1 MKITVE
7 KAALSHLEE
16 IGRLYDTLCDQL
28 RSGRNYPGWA
38 SLMLSLWFIGSLVL
52 IALGIIGE
60 YVSKIYLE
68 VKHRP
73 RYFVERRT
81 PRRPNNP

>member
-1 MKITVE
+1 
-7 KAALSHLEE
+7 
-16 IGRLYDTLCDQL
+16 
-28 RSGRNYPGWA
+28 
-38 SLMLSLWFIGSLVL
+38 MLSLWFIGSLVL